1 VPSPQPKVA
10 ESEPREAVPV
20 PNGAMREPVRV
31 DDELDV
37 PDFLK

>member
-1 VPSPQPKVA
+1 VPQGQRPAHQPNQTPLRPA
-10 ESEPREAVPV
+10 PPPPA
-20 PNGAMREPVRV
+20 